1 MSQSSVQSVASAT
14 RKRLLG
20 GALLLSAAFILW
32 LGGAGMA
39 GAEGEGVDVTSPGP
53 KWLDFF
59 CIGNEQCIVGDFNG
73 DGKDD
78 VAVLYRDT
86 RSDPERGDVMVAL
99 SQGNMFDAPVKWAD
113 AFCTGTQVCKVGDFN
128 GDGKD
133 DLVAFNPNTAGQV
146 GQVQV
151 ALSSGSAFGAAT
163 TWNSYFC
170 VGQEVCDVGDFDG
183 NGRADIVLFKR
194 SAYTG
199 DAVGDV
205 VVALSNGA
213 NAFVSPVNPLWNGFF
228 CIGGETCG
236 VGDFNGDNKDD
247 IIAFAK
253 SAPGTTQGAVY
264 VSLSNGSS
272 FQNAVGGNTWH
283 SFFCVMNETCA
294 VGDFTGD
301 NKDDIL
307 TFLGGGYGGS
317 SEGDVYVATSKGNSF
332 GDSWLW
338 NGYFC
343 LAGETCMTGDF
354 DGNNRHDVVRFLRDT
369 QMDDR
374 RGDVYVALAAGA
386 DPKFL
391 TTAPSGKWHDT
402 FCGANEVCATGDVD
416 GDGLDDA
423 ITFVRNA
430 QTGPAAGD
438 VLVALSNGAGFGAPQ
453 KWHDAFCGAN
463 EICKVADVNGDGRA
477 DIIAFVRSVG
487 HVWVALSNGS
497 SFGASSIWNYFFCV
511 GQEICEVGD
520 VNRDGRADLITFLRG
535 TSASDPKT
543 GDVYVSLSNGSSFGN
558 STKWHEFFCVA
569 DEQCRVGDANGDGRA
584 DILAFTRST
593 SADVYVSVSTGS
605 NFTTSAKWHD
615 FFCALNEVCG
625 VGDFNGDGRAD
636 VVTFL
641 RNGYDT
647 PSAGDVYVG
656 LSAGNR
662 FSAGPKWHDFF
673 CVGDEVCDVGDF
685 NGDGADDV
693 ITFTRGSAM
702 DVYVA
707 LSNHSM
713 PYFNYLRGPVQNP
726 IWLPIVRASF
736 W

>member
-1 MSQSSVQSVASAT
+1 MSETSVQMSGRAWRGHLLAGMALVAAI
-14 RKRLLG
+14 
-20 GALLLSAAFILW
+20 AFLW
-32 LGGAGMA
+32 LGGAGVA
-39 GAEGEGVDVTSPGP
+39 RAEGDSVDVTTPGP

-59 CIGNEQCIVGDFNG
+59 CIGNEQCAVGDFDG

-78 VAVLYRDT
+78 IAVFYRDT
-86 RSDPERGDVMVAL
+86 RGGAEQGDVMVARSL
-99 SQGNMFDAPVKWAD
+99 GDRFDTPQKWAD
-113 AFCTGTQVCKVGDFN
+113 AFCSGTQVCKVGDFDGN
-128 GDGKD
+128 GKD
-133 DLVAFNPNTAGQV
+133 DLIAFNPNTAGQV

-151 ALSSGSAFGAAT
+151 ALSTGSGFGAAT

-170 VGQEVCDVGDFDG
+170 VGQEVCDVGDF
-183 NGRADIVLFKR
+183 NGDNRDDIVLFKR

-199 DAVGDV
+199 DAIGDV
-205 VVALSNGA
+205 VVALSNGV
-213 NAFVSPVNPLWNGFF
+213 NAFALPAAPLWNPFF

-236 VGDFNGDNKDD
+236 VGDFNGDNRDD

-253 SAPGTTQGAVY
+253 SAAGVTQGAVY

-272 FQNAVGGNTWH
+272 FVNAAGGNTWH
-283 SFFCVMNETCA
+283 SFFCVANETCA

-332 GDSWLW
+332 SDSWLW

-354 DGNNRHDVVRFLRDT
+354 NGDNRHDVVRFLRDT

-374 RGDVYVALAAGA
+374 RGDVFVALASGA
-386 DPKFL
+386 DPGFL
-391 TTAPSGKWHDT
+391 TTAPSGKWQET
-402 FCGANEVCATGDVD
+402 FCGPNEVCATGDVN

-423 ITFVRNA
+423 VTFVRNA
-430 QTGPAAGD
+430 QTGVAAGD
-438 VLVALSNGAGFGAPQ
+438 VLVALSTGAGFGAPQ
-453 KWHDAFCGAN
+453 KWHDVFCGGD
-463 EICKVADVNGDGRA
+463 EICKVGDVNGDGRA
-477 DIIAFVRSVG
+477 DILAFVRSVG
-487 HVWVALSNGS
+487 QVWVALSNGL
-497 SFGASSIWNYFFCV
+497 SFGASSVWNQFFCV

-520 VNRDGRADLITFLRG
+520 VNRDGYADIITFLRG
-535 TSASDPKT
+535 TNNSDPKT
-543 GDVYVSLSNGSSFGN
+543 GDVYVGLSNGSSFANGA
-558 STKWHEFFCVA
+558 KWHEYFCVG
-569 DEQCRVGDANGDGRA
+569 DEQCKVGDVNGDGRS
-584 DILAFTRST
+584 DIVSFNRGAN
-593 SADVYVSVSTGS
+593 ADVWVGLSTGS
-605 NFTTSAKWHD
+605 GFGVGVKWHD

-647 PSAGDVYVG
+647 TSAGDVYVG

-673 CVGDEVCDVGDF
+673 CIGDEVCGAGDF
-685 NGDGADDV
+685 NGDGADDI
-693 ITFTRGSAM
+693 ITFTRGDAR

-707 LSNHSM
+707 LSNRST
-713 PYFNYLRGPVQNP
+713 PYFRYLRGARAT
-726 IWLPIVRASF
+726 WLPLIRTSYP
-736 W
+736 